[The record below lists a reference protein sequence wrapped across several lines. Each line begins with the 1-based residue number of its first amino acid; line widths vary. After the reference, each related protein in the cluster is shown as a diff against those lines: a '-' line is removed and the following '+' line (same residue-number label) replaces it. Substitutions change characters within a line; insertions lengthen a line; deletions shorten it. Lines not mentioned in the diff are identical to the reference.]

1 MQIDV
6 RTSIHRFKKPLIWS
20 GVVFAALVL
29 LGFFAL
35 PPLVKS
41 RLINKLS
48 VALHREVSIQRV
60 TVNPLTLSLTIRG
73 FLIKDREV
81 PDTFVSIDEL
91 FVNLEGI
98 PALRAALIAKE
109 MRITRPFLR
118 LTRRQDNSYNFSDLF
133 ERSGTQEEPSGP
145 PFRYSLNNIQVIDGS
160 IDFWD
165 EPKQKGHI
173 VRDVN
178 ISVPFISTFPYQV
191 DTFVEPNFSA
201 TIDNTRYALVGKA
214 KPFARSRE
222 TIFDITI
229 DNFDLAY
236 YFPYVPLETGVRI
249 PSGSMD
255 ARVHVSFLQQENG
268 QRALTVKGNLAIKQ
282 LSIHDTQDSPL
293 LKLPL
298 LSISIVSAEPL
309 ARLFHLESVSLQS
322 PEVDLRLNSNGAL
335 NVASLFPRGQQE
347 EGQKGAA
354 GEDTAPALSL
364 VIDTV
369 RLASGKISFSDLSR
383 SAASEEE
390 DDAEDEPAVDAGARE
405 SREPLTL
412 KAEEIGLNV
421 SGLSTKEGQRADAS
435 LSFRFNGKGKVVAKG
450 SLTLQP
456 IAAQLALEA
465 KGIDLRPL
473 QAYFTDRVK
482 IIVTDGALST
492 SGTLTIRNQKGPGSQ
507 IAYKGKASLS
517 AFSSL
522 DKAREEEFLTW
533 ESLHLGELDVGYN
546 PTYVHVN
553 TVALSNFYAR
563 IILHPD
569 GSLNLQR
576 IVEARPA
583 GPEPIPAAQPQ
594 VPATRA
600 STPDKTGRD
609 VQIRKVT
616 LQGGRINFSDYA
628 VKPNFSL
635 NLVEMGGRISGLS
648 SEETT
653 LGDVELRGKL
663 GQRAPIEIIGKI
675 NPLRKDLYVDLKV
688 KTQDVELSPMTPYSG
703 KYVGYTIQ
711 KGKLSFD
718 LSYLIVKKK
727 LDSQH
732 TVFLDQLTLGD
743 TVESPHATKLPVRL
757 GIALLKDRNGEIH
770 LELPVTGSLDDPQ
783 FSVWGIIIKIFIN
796 LLTKAAT
803 APFALLGAAFGGGGE
818 DLGYLEFDYGS
829 VAIADPNLKK
839 LDTLIKALYDRPS
852 LKVEIEGH
860 ADVEEEKEAIKQYQF
875 SRKLKIQK
883 HNDRVKQGLP
893 AVPLDDLKVEPNE
906 YDKYLTAAYKV
917 EKFPKPRNF
926 LGFAK
931 SLPVP
936 EMEKL
941 MLTHIQVRDDD
952 LRALA
957 SQRAMNVKET
967 ILKSGKIEPARVF
980 VVEPKSLSPERRE
993 KVRDSRVEFKL
1004 R

>member
-1 MQIDV
+1 MQLDV
-6 RTSIHRFKKPLIWS
+6 RTPIRRFKKPLIWS
-20 GVVFAALVL
+20 GVIFATFVL
-29 LGFFAL
+29 LNFVAL

-41 RLINKLS
+41 RLIKKLS

-60 TVNPLTLSLTIRG
+60 TVNLLTLSLTIRG
-73 FLIKDREV
+73 FLVKDRDV

-133 ERSGTQEEPSGP
+133 ERSETQEAPPGS

-160 IDFWD
+160 IDFSD
-165 EPKQKGHI
+165 EPKQKSHI

-178 ISVPFISTFPYQV
+178 ISVPFISTFPYQI

-268 QRALTVKGNLAIKQ
+268 QRALTVKGDLVIKQ
-282 LSIHDTQDSPL
+282 LLINDTQDSPL

-322 PEVDLRLNSNGAL
+322 PEVDLRWNRNGAF

-354 GEDTAPALSL
+354 GEDTAPPLSL

-390 DDAEDEPAVDAGARE
+390 DDADDELAVDPGARE

-412 KAEEIGLNV
+412 KAEEIGFNV

-456 IAAQLALEA
+456 LAAQVALDVKDIE
-465 KGIDLRPL
+465 IRPF
-473 QAYFTDRVK
+473 QPYFADRVK
-482 IIVTDGALST
+482 IIVTNGGGST
-492 SGTLTIRNQKGPGSQ
+492 SGNLSMTHQEGTGPR
-507 IAYKGKASLS
+507 ITYKGDARLS
-517 AFSSL
+517 RFSSI
-522 DKAREEEFLTW
+522 DKAKAEDFLTW
-533 ESLHLGELDVGYN
+533 ESLHLGDFDVGYN
-546 PTYVHVN
+546 PTFVHVKK
-553 TVALSNFYAR
+553 VALSDFYVR

-569 GSLNLQR
+569 GSLNLQQ
-576 IVEARPA
+576 ILEAKPA
-583 GPEPIPAAQPQ
+583 GLIPDAQPHA
-594 VPATRA
+594 PATAAR
-600 STPDKTGRD
+600 TPDKTGMD
-609 VQIRKVT
+609 VQIQRVT

-635 NLVEMGGRISGLS
+635 NMREMGGRISGLS

-675 NPLRKDLYVDLKV
+675 NPLRKDLYVDLKA
-688 KTQDVELSPMTPYSG
+688 KTEDVELSPMTPYSG
-703 KYVGYTIQ
+703 KYIGYTIQ

-732 TVFLDQLTLGD
+732 TVFLDQFTLGD

-757 GIALLKDRNGEIH
+757 AIALLKDRNGEIH

-783 FSVWGIIIKIFIN
+783 FSVWGIIIKILIN

-818 DLGYLEFDYGS
+818 DLGYVEFDYGS

-839 LDTLIKALYDRPS
+839 LDTLITALDDRPS
-852 LKVEIEGH
+852 LKLEIEGH
-860 ADVEEEKEAIKQYQF
+860 ADIEEEKEAIKQYQF
-875 SRKLKIQK
+875 SKKLKVQK
-883 HNDRVKQGLP
+883 LNDRVKQGLP
-893 AVPLDDLKVEPNE
+893 AVPVDDLKVEPNE
-906 YDKYLTAAYKV
+906 YDKYLTAAYKA

-941 MLTHIQVRDDD
+941 MLTNIRVKDDD
-952 LRALA
+952 LRSLA
-957 SQRAMNVKET
+957 SQRAMNVQET